1 VAGKAPTLTPLRVAV
16 VTLQSSLG
24 HPMLAAAKEQ
34 NTFLRK
40 RRDGAVVLVNRKR
53 PASVYLAFPGQRL
66 QVEVYDPSPAQALKV
81 ALSTKVAPVR

>member
-1 VAGKAPTLTPLRVAV
+1 LTSLRVAV
-16 VTLQSSLG
+16 QHTI
-24 HPMLAAAKEQ
+24 
-34 NTFLRK
+34 LRK